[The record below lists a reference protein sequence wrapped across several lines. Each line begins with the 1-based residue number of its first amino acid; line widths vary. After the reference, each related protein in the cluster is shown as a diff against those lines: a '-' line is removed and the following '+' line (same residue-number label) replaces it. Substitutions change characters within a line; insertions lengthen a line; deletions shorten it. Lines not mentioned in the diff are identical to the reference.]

1 MPLSDPE
8 GVARSVGGPGG
19 APQEEDPWQF
29 EVARVEE
36 RVDVSWLL
44 RRVFWNFHT
53 CFELSCDSHSEL
65 LQKLKVQW

>member
-8 GVARSVGGPGG
+8 GVARSAGGLLG
-19 APQEEDPWQF
+19 APQGKDPWQF

-44 RRVFWNFHT
+44 SVFWNLHT
-53 CFELSCDSHSEL
+53 APHLS
-65 LQKLKVQW
+65 